1 FAVADPPPA
10 SGWRAFVRG
19 TVAELAAAGLPV
31 RAAALDIRGDV
42 PQGAGLSSSAALG
55 VALCLA
61 LLALAGAHDSD
72 RLELAR
78 LCSRVE
84 NAWVGARTGLLDPMA
99 SLLGRDGHALRI
111 DFRTLEVTAGPLA
124 TPGWRLITAGSGEP
138 RAHAASGYNE
148 RRRECAQ
155 AAERLGVPTL
165 RDATVAAAAKLPE

>member
-1 FAVADPPPA
+1 MPAARAVALRPGRVNLIGEHPDYNAGLSLPFAIAAGVTVTAVARSDGQVVARALDLGESDRFAVADPAPA

-84 NAWVGARTGLLDPMA
+84 NAWVGARTGLLDQM
-99 SLLGRDGHALRI
+99 
-111 DFRTLEVTAGPLA
+111 
-124 TPGWRLITAGSGEP
+124 
-138 RAHAASGYNE
+138 
-148 RRRECAQ
+148 
-155 AAERLGVPTL
+155 
-165 RDATVAAAAKLPE
+165 